1 MKPHKVVY
9 YSDPLN
15 DDFAGTHTKDHPLP
29 KKFKYVHNGL
39 VYYVISCFF
48 YYVLAVPLLWLYAK
62 IVYSFRTVGRKK
74 LRKYHL
80 HGSGYFLYGNH
91 TSIGD
96 AMFAPT
102 EIINPRRGYIVCSRD
117 AVHPALRWF
126 LMMLGTMPLP
136 DSPEMSEKYIAAIE
150 KRFKHGNPILIFP
163 EAHIWPYCTRIRP
176 FSDASFTYPARLG
189 APVFGLCTTYEEHK
203 IFKWRKPRPVVHISD
218 PFYPDM
224 SKPLGERTALL
235 REAVYRFMVDISSSL
250 ENVEY
255 IEYRPRDKTG
265 Q

>member
-176 FSDASFTYPARLG
+176 FSDNARSPIPPG
-189 APVFGLCTTYEEHK
+189 SAPRCSAFAPPMRST
-203 IFKWRKPRPVVHISD
+203 R
-218 PFYPDM
+218 
-224 SKPLGERTALL
+224 
-235 REAVYRFMVDISSSL
+235 SSSGGSRAPSS
-250 ENVEY
+250 
-255 IEYRPRDKTG
+255 IFPIPSTPI
-265 Q
+265 